1 MRPPAVADRV
11 SSAHGIGGPARNRQS
26 SIRIADLVIDFET
39 RVVSSG
45 EKPVPLSGK
54 EYCIFELLS
63 LRKGTV
69 VTKQMLLDHLYG
81 GIDEPALKIIDV
93 FVCYLRKKLAHAT
106 GGKHCIETIWGRG
119 YRMRD
124 PGQVPPLPHPY
135 ETEDDPR
142 LESGQVP
149 HQSRGRSSV

>member
-1 MRPPAVADRV
+1 MRPPVVADRV
-11 SSAHGIGGPARNRQS
+11 SSAHGISGSARNRQS
-26 SIRIADLVIDFET
+26 TVRMGDLVLDLET
-39 RVVSSG
+39 RAVSLRD
-45 EKPVPLSGK
+45 KPVPLSGK

-81 GIDEPALKIIDV
+81 GIDEPELKIIDV
-93 FVCYLRKKLAHAT
+93 FVCHLRKKLAHAT

-124 PGQVPPLPHPY
+124 PGQVPPLPLL
-135 ETEDDPR
+135 TTVS
-142 LESGQVP
+142 LEFKDTLL
-149 HQSRGRSSV
+149 